1 MHGFMMWPAAKSGTA
16 IEVGT
21 VVEVQTREG
30 PGWRGGNG
38 GAGKVRKVHVGA
50 ADGAV
55 TYDVKYFMN
64 GSEKGVLPQHVS
76 VPGAMVKRE
85 VVKPEDF
92 VPEDWVAAAAASA
105 AQRAAAKATL
115 AQRRVALKAAAQKN
129 ARETAEVGRPK
140 EPTLAAVKT
149 DAAASAGATPGAARG
164 AKAKVGTLL

>member
-1 MHGFMMWPAAKSGTA
+1 MMWSAAKSGAT

-50 ADGAV
+50 ADGTV

-64 GSEKGVLPQHVS
+64 GSEKGVLPQHMS
-76 VPGAMVKRE
+76 VPGAIVKRE
-85 VVKPEDF
+85 IVKPQDF

-105 AQRAAAKATL
+105 AQRAAAKFTL
-115 AQRRVALKAAAQKN
+115 AQRRAALKV
-129 ARETAEVGRPK
+129 ERPM
-140 EPTLAAVKT
+140 EPTLAAAT
-149 DAAASAGATPGAARG
+149 IHAAAPPGATPGSARG
-164 AKAKVGTLL
+164 AKVKVGTLL